1 MSDLL
6 PTLADVAAEQSV
18 LGAVLLSDTAMDALV
33 NEIRLRAEHFYRPE
47 HARVFAAMMALYDEQ
62 KPIDVLTLLDRL
74 GGPNVG
80 KQQRAEID
88 LLASSVPAVGH
99 VRQYALTVREM
110 AHWRNRLRALWD
122 AQDAIGRRDAHDWS
136 AAMHRLEAAESRR
149 DTGLRA
155 PDDLGLQFLD
165 WYDQDESIVIQTPWP
180 LINDGLFGGLRPGDT
195 TIIAGWSGMGK
206 SVSGD
211 GILEGAHEQGHTG
224 CAYVNEMGE
233 VERTARLIAA
243 RSGLK
248 FERILRKQLA
258 PGEYTKLF
266 KEASRLPFWLQPCA
280 GWNVEE
286 LARDIRRRRWPIAFI
301 DRADRIRH
309 GGKTRDLDLISETL
323 ADAARQSG
331 THLLM
336 SVQLNRGRLSQR
348 VSAARQRP
356 ALQDLRGT
364 GAWEHDARNVIF
376 VHRNEEE
383 TETGK
388 VMVDFD
394 GVVDLAKVS
403 NGRKTEQPV
412 TLNPIRMRLDAVDP
426 Y

>member
-1 MSDLL
+1 MSDPLL
-6 PTLADVAAEQSV
+6 TLADVSAEQSV

-33 NEIRLRAEHFYRPE
+33 TEIKLRPE
-47 HARVFAAMMALYDEQ
+47 HFSQIEHIRVFAAMIGLYDEQ
-62 KPIDVLTLLDRL
+62 APIDIVTLRDRL
-74 GGPNVG
+74 RGQPVTEA
-80 KQQRAEID
+80 QLD
-88 LLASSVPAVGH
+88 LLAASVPAVGH
-99 VRQYALTVREM
+99 VRQYALTVVEL
-110 AHWRNRLRALWD
+110 AHWRNRMRALYD
-122 AQDAIGRRDAHDWS
+122 AQDAISRRDPDDWS
-136 AAMHRLEAAESRR
+136 AAMHRLDAAEARR

-155 PDDLGLQFLD
+155 PDELGLQFLT
-165 WYDQDESIVIQTPWP
+165 WYEDPENVVIPTPWP
-180 LINDGLFGGLRPGDT
+180 MINDGLFGGLRPGDT
-195 TIIAGWSGMGK
+195 TIMAGWSGMGK
-206 SVSGD
+206 SVGGD
-211 GILEGAHEQGHTG
+211 FMLEVAAAAGYSG

-233 VERTARLIAA
+233 IERTARLLAA

-248 FERILRKQLA
+248 FERILRKMLA
-258 PGEYTKLF
+258 TDELRKLVDH
-266 KEASRLPFWLQPCA
+266 ASKLPFWLQPCA

-286 LARDIRRRRWPIAFI
+286 LARDIRRRRWPIAFV

-309 GGKTRDLDLISETL
+309 GGKTHDLDLISETL

-331 THLLM
+331 THLVM
-336 SVQLNRGRLSQR
+336 SVQLNRGRVSQR
-348 VSAARQRP
+348 VSAARPRP

-383 TETGK
+383 TDTGK

-394 GVVDLAKVS
+394 GVMDLAKVS

-412 TLNPIRMRLDAVDP
+412 TLNPVRMRLDAVDP